1 VEADGTSASKFQDF
15 DEVPVQ
21 HAATASLPKMPQ
33 LDNPLELDFESVWL

>member
-1 VEADGTSASKFQDF
+1 MEADGTSGSKFQDF

-21 HAATASLPKMPQ
+21 HAATASLPKMRQ